1 MPLSE
6 ETIRACGG
14 CALFDD
20 IDEGDLPAL
29 LGCLG
34 ARERS
39 FRKGECVLRTGMETQ
54 RFGLVTC
61 GVVIMQKEDAWGNRS
76 VVGTASEG
84 DTFAESFAC
93 AAHPLLV
100 SVVAE
105 EDCTILFL
113 DAGRLLKTCSSAC
126 AFHMRLIENLVADVA
141 GKNVALNGKL
151 GHLAQR
157 TTREKVLSYLDEQS
171 RRAGSARFDIPL
183 DRQGLADY
191 LCVNRSAL
199 SAELSH
205 MREEGI
211 ISYRRNRFE
220 LPGTESGR
228 PSTPGAW

>member
-1 MPLSE
+1 MPPSDE
-6 ETIRACGG
+6 IIRGCEG
-14 CALFDD
+14 CALFEGIED
-20 IDEGDLPAL
+20 GDLPAL

-39 FRKGECVLRTGMETQ
+39 FRKGEYVLRADTET
-54 RFGLVTC
+54 RHFGLVAC
-61 GVVIMQKEDAWGNRS
+61 GVVIMQKEDSWGNRS
-76 VVGTASEG
+76 VVGTAAEG

-93 AAHPLLV
+93 AARPLLV
-100 SVVAE
+100 SVVAQT
-105 EDCTILFL
+105 DCTILFL

-157 TTREKVLSYLDEQS
+157 TTREKVLSYLDAQS
-171 RRAGSARFDIPL
+171 RRAGSARFEIPL
-183 DRQGLADY
+183 DRQQLADY

-205 MREEGI
+205 MHEEGI
-211 ISYRRNRFE
+211 IAYRRNRFE
-220 LPGTESGR
+220 LLGAR
-228 PSTPGAW
+228 PVDQRPARVP